1 MRILVQ
7 LSKGE
12 EETDTAEMYHELYFN
27 HDELCE
33 KFIKKQES
41 KRQVLMKKI

>member
-1 MRILVQ
+1 MLEQAGLKENRILTPA
-7 LSKGE
+7 KEGE

-33 KFIKKQES
+33 KFIKKT
-41 KRQVLMKKI
+41 

>member
-1 MRILVQ
+1 
-7 LSKGE
+7 
-12 EETDTAEMYHELYFN
+12 MYHELYFN

-41 KRQVLMKKI
+41 KRQVLMKKNINNWFEVIEERVAV